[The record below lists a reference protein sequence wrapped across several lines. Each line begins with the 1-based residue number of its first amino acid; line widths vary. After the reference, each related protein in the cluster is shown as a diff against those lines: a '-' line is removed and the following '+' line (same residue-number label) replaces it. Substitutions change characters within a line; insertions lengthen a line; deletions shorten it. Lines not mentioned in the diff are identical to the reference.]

1 VKHSLVELRHALSW
15 LEDQALTDP
24 TRALAVSILADL
36 VAAELDCYYDT
47 AQRASDLSVNAGVAS
62 LGLASVLGGDQ

>member
-1 VKHSLVELRHALSW
+1 MTHTLVELRHALGW
-15 LEDQALTDP
+15 LEVQDLTEP

-47 AQRASDLSVNAGVAS
+47 AQRASDLSVAAGVAS
-62 LGLASVLGGDQ
+62 LGLIQ